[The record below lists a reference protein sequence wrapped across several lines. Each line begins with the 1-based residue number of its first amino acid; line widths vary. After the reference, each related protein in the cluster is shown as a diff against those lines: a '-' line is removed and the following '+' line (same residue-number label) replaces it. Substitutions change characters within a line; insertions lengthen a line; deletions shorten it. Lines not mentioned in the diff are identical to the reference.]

1 MIIFMN
7 GSINSG
13 KSTIARKLADKIPN
27 SIVLEIDVLRHMI
40 KDVPLEKAIPINLE
54 NAISLIKNFTK
65 HGFTIIVP
73 YPLSRKNYDFLMDGL
88 KDISSKIY
96 VFTLNPQLEIVLGG
110 RGRILDEWE
119 LERIKHHY
127 KIHIN
132 TPDFGVIVDNS
143 HQTPDETT
151 SQILN
156 ALK

>member
-132 TPDFGVIVDNS
+132 TPDFGIIVDNS